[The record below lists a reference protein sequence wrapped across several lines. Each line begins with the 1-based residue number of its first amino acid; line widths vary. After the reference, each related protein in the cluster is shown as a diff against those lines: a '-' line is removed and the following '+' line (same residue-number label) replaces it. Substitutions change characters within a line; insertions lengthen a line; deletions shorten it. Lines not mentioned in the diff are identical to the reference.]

1 MLAGLAL
8 TACEGGRTAAHSGGP
23 GQRNAVPDSAAR
35 RLVRRAVDAMGG
47 EGILRGLRYL
57 RLRGVEVTA
66 MVGVSPDSEP
76 PRLLHASFD
85 ELRDVRSARALRH
98 AEFRM
103 VMRADPIPVT
113 QVIDTA
119 TSAFEAAE
127 SVAYAP
133 ERLLLQA
140 LDAPDLAMAPDT
152 ALPGGA
158 VRVVRFGT
166 PSVRIYLDPV
176 SGLPRGWSTVR
187 TYPRD
192 LNVWAPWGD
201 VRSRTLFGSWALE
214 PTGFRYPRTITVMR
228 NGTPYRRIS
237 LLSVHE
243 VQASPDSFPT
253 TPGSGPPGP
262 VRLGNGRG
270 SGPVE
275 LAPGVVLVPGAYNV
289 ELVRQEDG
297 VVVLE
302 APHSGAYSR
311 RVLEAIARRWPGL
324 PVKALVSTTD
334 AWPHDAGVREY
345 VARGVPIYAPPR
357 GAALVRRL
365 ASAPYRLEPD
375 SLQRAP
381 RSPDLRVVHDTA
393 VVGSGANRLILAAV
407 VDPSGE
413 GGRLLVAY
421 LPGRRLLYA
430 GDLLIPRRFEPEFWL
445 GAWTA
450 LLDGVRRHDWTVD
463 TVTALH
469 DPPVALSSVREAVA
483 ASDAKG

>member
-1 MLAGLAL
+1 
-8 TACEGGRTAAHSGGP
+8 
-23 GQRNAVPDSAAR
+23 
-35 RLVRRAVDAMGG
+35 VRHAVDAMGG
-47 EGILRGLRYL
+47 ETVLRSLHFL

-76 PRLLHASFD
+76 PRLLHATFD
-85 ELRDVRSARALRH
+85 ELRDVRAARARRH
-98 AEFRM
+98 AKFRM
-103 VMRADPIPVT
+103 VMRSDPIPVT
-113 QVIDTA
+113 QVIDTT
-119 TSAFEAAE
+119 TSPFEAAE
-127 SVAYAP
+127 AVAYAP
-133 ERLLLQA
+133 ERLLLLA
-140 LDAPDLAMAPDT
+140 LDAPDLALAPDT
-152 ALPGGA
+152 IMPGGT

-166 PSVRIYLDPV
+166 PSVRLYLDPA

-201 VRSRTLFGSWALE
+201 VRSRTLFASWALE
-214 PTGFRYPRTITVMR
+214 RAGFRYPRTITVER
-228 NGTPYRRIS
+228 DGTPYRRIS
-237 LLSVHE
+237 ILSVRE
-243 VQASPDSFPT
+243 AQASPDSFAAP
-253 TPGSGPPGP
+253 PGAGPPGP

-270 SGPVE
+270 AGPVE

-289 ELVRQEDG
+289 ELVRQQDG

-311 RVLEAIARRWPGL
+311 LVLQEIARRWPGL

-345 VARGVPIYAPPR
+345 VARGVPIYAPAR

-365 ASAPYRLEPD
+365 VSAPHRLEPD
-375 SLQRAP
+375 ALQRTP
-381 RSPDLRVVHDTA
+381 RSPELRVVRDTA
-393 VVGSGANRLILAAV
+393 VIGSGANRLVLATV

-413 GGRLLVAY
+413 GGRLMVVY
-421 LPGRRLLYA
+421 LPGHRLLY
-430 GDLLIPRRFEPEFWL
+430 GSDLLIPRRFEPEFWL

-450 LLDGVRRHDWTVD
+450 LVDEVRGRGWAVD

-469 DPPVALSSVREAVA
+469 DPPVALSEVRKETAL
-483 ASDAKG
+483 SGPGRGP